1 MFLKKKVV
9 SLKNLFSKCS
19 WIGRISNYAD
29 YWSEKYSLHF
39 KKFHFSGLWLFIWTL
54 PEHVVR
60 KWFKCFIF
68 LRFSFSWFWIMNFSL
83 NVQWLNNTYSN
94 MRILLPQK
102 VFEPIVWGTSFPVQ
116 KEKDMV
122 DFRRNEARFSKKMLD
137 TLQKHNTV
145 TVLGIIEYS
154 YIFYP
159 LLLVLM
165 MVQPKN
171 STLHDRMFYHRVS
184 V

>member
-1 MFLKKKVV
+1 
-9 SLKNLFSKCS
+9 
-19 WIGRISNYAD
+19 
-29 YWSEKYSLHF
+29 
-39 KKFHFSGLWLFIWTL
+39 
-54 PEHVVR
+54 
-60 KWFKCFIF
+60 
-68 LRFSFSWFWIMNFSL
+68 
-83 NVQWLNNTYSN
+83 
-94 MRILLPQK
+94 MRIVLPQK

-171 STLHDRMFYHRVS
+171 STLHDRKFYHRVS